1 MTTHILVINGLPGVG
16 KTTAATALAKQL
28 CWPLM
33 TKDVFKESLF
43 DSLGW
48 SDRAWS
54 KRLSRASMD
63 LLFVW
68 LASELRAHRSCVV
81 ESNFES
87 DRDSPKFLA
96 LAAQYDVRFVQVHV
110 VCAGEILWQRHLR
123 RGQDGSR
130 HPGHQEGAVALEL
143 RERLLRGF
151 EPALALP
158 GAYIELDTSDF
169 KNVNYDQVYHAVLKG
184 FNDGP
189 TRE

>member
-1 MTTHILVINGLPGVG
+1 MTINILVINGLPGVG
-16 KTTAATALAKQL
+16 KTTTATALAEQL

-68 LASELRAHRSCVV
+68 LESELRARRSCVV

-87 DRDSPKFLA
+87 DRDSPRFMA
-96 LAAQYDVRFVQVHV
+96 LAAQYDVCFVQVHV
-110 VCAGEILWQRHLR
+110 VCAGEILWQRHLQ
-123 RGQDGSR
+123 RGMDGSR
-130 HPGHQEGAVALEL
+130 HPGHQEGEVAQEL
-143 RERLLRGF
+143 RERLLRGS
-151 EPALALP
+151 EPALTLP
-158 GAYIELDTSDF
+158 GAYIALDTSDF
-169 KNVNYDQVYHAVLKG
+169 KNVNYNNVYHAVLQG

-189 TRE
+189 TRT